1 MALNHSPKIVTDG
14 LVFAYDMGNSKKS
27 WKGKPTVNILS
38 ASGLAAD
45 TEQSGTSYPFVST
58 NITTYVLANWSA
70 SNNKFSMSF
79 EGKRD
84 YVSGGTGG
92 GGDGYPVMYIYFSDW
107 SWASS
112 FGIST
117 YTWSYS
123 KSENITMPDPTG
135 KTIYFSVYHM
145 NAGNPGKS
153 YSRNHQIEFNTFAT
167 PFVNGTRSNTQ
178 ALIDLTGTNTITASS
193 LTYASDGTFS
203 FNGTSDYISTSNS
216 YGFSKT
222 DAFSAEVWIKVN
234 NHSDRPTAAA
244 GIFGKG
250 HWYANNWDI
259 WLYNNNS
266 IQFEVSGD
274 AQSGVIYIGTSALS
288 LQTWYHFIAT
298 YNNGSMNIYL
308 NGTLVNNGTYTG
320 TGNFT
325 NGYPVLIGTRTGD
338 ASRSLRGS
346 VSTAKVYNR
355 ALSAAEVKQNFNAL
369 RGRYGI

>member
-45 TEQSGTSYPFVST
+45 TERSGTSYPFVST

-107 SWASS
+107 SWSSS

-117 YTWSYS
+117 YTWSYN
-123 KSENITMPDPTG
+123 KLENITMPDPTG

-167 PFVNGTRSNTQ
+167 PFVNGTRTSSDMVK
-178 ALIDLTGTNTITASS
+178 DLVGGATINGN
-193 LTYASDGTFS
+193 LTYNSNGTAY
-203 FNGTSDYISTSNS
+203 FNGPTSFDYLYATETWSHRPGNS
-216 YGFSKT
+216 FAY
-222 DAFSAEVWIKVN
+222 EVWYKHN
-234 NHSDRPTAAA
+234 SDNGYDKIIVGKPGGHTGLMAWSGTQYFRLRDSA
-244 GIFGKG
+244 G
-250 HWYANNWDI
+250 WRDI
-259 WLYNNNS
+259 TIGESYN
-266 IQFEVSGD
+266 
-274 AQSGVIYIGTSALS
+274 
-288 LQTWYHFIAT
+288 TWYH
-298 YNNGSMNIYL
+298 
-308 NGTLVNNGTYTG
+308 LVGTYTAGVGSSFYRNGELINSNAFTTALNDYG
-320 TGNFT
+320 TTLHIGGNVGW
-325 NGYPVLIGTRTGD
+325 NANYSHNAYIDV
-338 ASRSLRGS
+338 
-346 VSTAKVYNR
+346 VKVYNR